1 MGERALLDVVVPD
14 ELLRT
19 AIARTGTDETLADV
33 QFMPGVGA
41 GAPPALLPLVR
52 TWGVAPLATFALAGF
67 LVQMLDSGLGILG
80 PDIQRTFGL
89 SDAGLGAV
97 AFVSSAA
104 FLGLGIPLALWG
116 DRGQRRHAA
125 AAALLTWA
133 IAVPLLAFARN
144 VWVFT
149 ALLVVTGLGRAAPNS
164 VHLSYIA
171 DAYPIEARARVMAFH
186 RAHEPMARTLGA
198 GIVGAIAA
206 LAGGTEGWR
215 WAMIVGLVGFPVAYA
230 LRRVREPAKGVREY
244 HHVLDNA
251 GVPDEPSMRDHTAPT
266 RVLLG
271 TAVQRLLRIRT
282 LYFQFVAIAVLGFA
296 AVGIPLFGSLYLDQ
310 EWGLGVGA
318 RAAVSVL
325 VGGAAFLGLP
335 VAGLVGDRLFRRSPE
350 LPLLLAA
357 SSLAAFGVIYATALH
372 LPRLWMVIAGFVLAE
387 ACLAPLATAMTQTVA
402 ACAPPALRS
411 LAFALFGIYS
421 LVFGGFAGGVI
432 LGAISDARGP
442 QFALTLMGPVTIIG
456 GALLALGSRHVKGD
470 ITRTVEEILEAHEEE
485 QRQRAGGVRHALQ
498 VHHLDVAYGTQ
509 QVLFD
514 VSLEVAEGEVFA
526 LLGTNGAGKSTLLRA
541 VAGLQ
546 PPSRG
551 TTRIF
556 GANTSYLE
564 AEQLVALGVT
574 MLPGGKV
581 TFPSLTVDENL
592 RAGSFSLRREPRLAA
607 DIEQVYATFPVLAGR
622 RDQPAGTLSG
632 GEQQM
637 LALGRALVHRPRLLL
652 IDELTLGLAPMV
664 VEQLLG
670 IVRAINTRGTSI
682 VLVEQSVNL
691 ALTLADRAV
700 FLERGEVRFDGSTA
714 ELLRRNDLL
723 RPVFLAPTNGAK
735 RPPSRRGE
743 EP

>member
-1 MGERALLDVVVPD
+1 MAEPIVLDFAVPS
-14 ELLRT
+14 ELLAT
-19 AIARTGTDETLADV
+19 AEARVGGQAPLVDAAL
-33 QFMPGVGA
+33 MPGVGD
-41 GAPPALLPLVR
+41 GAPPPLLPLLR
-52 TWGVAPLATFALAGF
+52 TWGLGGLVGFGAAGF
-67 LVQMLDSGLGILG
+67 LVATLESGIGILG
-80 PDIQRTFGL
+80 PDIQRTFNL

-97 AFVSSAA
+97 AFVSAAA
-104 FLGLGIPLALWG
+104 FLGLGIPLALWA
-116 DRGQRRHAA
+116 DRGRRTRAA
-125 AAALLTWA
+125 AVALVTWA
-133 IAVPLLAFARN
+133 VAVPLLGLAPN

-149 ALLVVTGLGRAAPNS
+149 GLLVVAGLGRAAPNS
-164 VHLSYIA
+164 VHLSYLS
-171 DAYPIEARARVMAFH
+171 DAYPIEARARVLAFH
-186 RAHEPMARTLGA
+186 RAHEPIARTLGA
-198 GIVGAIAA
+198 GAVGAIAA

-215 WAMIVGLVGFPVAYA
+215 WAMVIGFLGFPVALA
-230 LRRVREPAKGVREY
+230 LLRLAEPAKGEREQA
-244 HHVLDNA
+244 HVLEGA
-251 GVPDEPSMRDHTAPT
+251 GLSGDSAGPDARDAP

-282 LYFQFVAIAVLGFA
+282 LYYQFVAIAVLGFA
-296 AVGIPLFGSLYLDQ
+296 AVGIPLFGSLYLD
-310 EWGLGVGA
+310 EVWGLSTGQRAGVA
-318 RAAVSVL
+318 VL

-335 VAGLVGDRLFRRSPE
+335 VAGLVGDRLFRRSPD

-357 SSLAAFGVIYATALH
+357 ASLAAFGVVYATALH
-372 LPRLWMVIAGFVLAE
+372 LPRLWMVIAGFVVAE
-387 ACLAPLATAMTQTVA
+387 ACLAPLATALSQTVA

-432 LGAISDARGP
+432 LGAISDAQGP
-442 QFALTLMGPVTIIG
+442 RFALTLMGPVTIVG

-470 ITRTVEEILEAHEEE
+470 ITRAVEEILESHGEA
-485 QRQRAGGVRHALQ
+485 QRRAAGGTALALQ
-498 VHHLDVAYGTQ
+498 VHNLDVAYGAQ

-514 VSLEVAEGEVFA
+514 VSVEVGEGEVFA

-546 PPSRG
+546 HPSRG
-551 TTRIF
+551 TVRIF
-556 GANTSYLE
+556 GTNTSYLE

-574 MLPGGKV
+574 MLPGGKM
-581 TFPSLTVDENL
+581 TFAGLTVDENL
-592 RAGSFSLRREPRLAA
+592 RAGSFSLRRGSRAALAI
-607 DIEQVYATFPVLAGR
+607 DDVYETFPALASR

-637 LALGRALVHRPRLLL
+637 LALGRALIHRPRLLL

-670 IVRAINTRGTSI
+670 IVRAINAGGTTV

-714 ELLRRNDLL
+714 DLLSRHDLL
-723 RPVFLAPTNGAK
+723 RPVFLGPATRGTNGGGA
-735 RPPSRRGE
+735 R
-743 EP
+743 

>member
-1 MGERALLDVVVPD
+1 VLG
-14 ELLRT
+14 
-19 AIARTGTDETLADV
+19 
-33 QFMPGVGA
+33 
-41 GAPPALLPLVR
+41 
-52 TWGVAPLATFALAGF
+52 LAGF
-67 LVQMLDSGLGILG
+67 LVQMVDSGIGILG

-89 SDAGLGAV
+89 NDAGLGAV
-97 AFVSSAA
+97 AFVSSAS

-116 DRGQRRHAA
+116 DRGQRRQAA
-125 AAALLTWA
+125 AFALLIWA
-133 IAVPLLAFARN
+133 LAVPLLALAPN
-144 VWVFT
+144 VWAFT
-149 ALLVVTGLGRAAPNS
+149 ALLVVSGLGRAAPNS
-164 VHLSYIA
+164 VHLSYLA

-198 GIVGAIAA
+198 GIVGAVAA
-206 LAGGTEGWR
+206 IAGGAEGWR
-215 WAMIVGLVGFPVAYA
+215 WAMVVGLLGFPVAYA
-230 LRRVREPAKGVREY
+230 LTRVPEPAKGEREQA
-244 HHVLDNA
+244 HVLDGA
-251 GVPDEPSMRDHTAPT
+251 GLADAPSRDNSPPP

-310 EWGLGVGA
+310 EWGLDIGA

-357 SSLAAFGVIYATALH
+357 GSLAAFGVIYAAALH
-372 LPRLWMVIAGFVLAE
+372 LPSLWMVIAGFVLAE

-470 ITRTVEEILEAHEEE
+470 ITRTVEEILEAHQEE
-485 QRQRAGGVRHALQ
+485 QRQRAGGRQHALQ

-514 VSLEVAEGEVFA
+514 VSVNVDEGEVFA

-546 PPSRG
+546 HPSRG
-551 TTRIF
+551 TIRIF
-556 GANTSYLE
+556 GANTTYLE
-564 AEQLVALGVT
+564 AEQLVGIGVT

-581 TFPSLTVDENL
+581 TFGSLTVDENL
-592 RAGSFSLRREPRLAA
+592 RAGSFSYRREPRLAA
-607 DIEQVYATFPVLAGR
+607 AIDEVYTTFPALAGR

-652 IDELTLGLAPMV
+652 VDELTLGLAPMI

-670 IVRAINTRGTSI
+670 IVRAINARGTTI

-723 RPVFLAPTNGAK
+723 RPVFLAQENGAK
-735 RPPSRRGE
+735 HGPTRRG
-743 EP
+743 PGA

>member
-1 MGERALLDVVVPD
+1 MAEQTLLDVVVPD

-19 AIARTGTDETLADV
+19 AMARAGTEEALV
-33 QFMPGVGA
+33 GVELMPGVGR
-41 GAPPALLPLVR
+41 GAPPPLLPLLR
-52 TWGVAPLATFALAGF
+52 TWGVAPLIALGLAGF
-67 LVQMLDSGLGILG
+67 LVQMVDSGIGILG

-97 AFVSSAA
+97 AFVSSAS
-104 FLGLGIPLALWG
+104 FLGLGIPLALWA
-116 DRGQRRHAA
+116 DRGQRRQAA
-125 AAALLTWA
+125 AVALLIWA
-133 IAVPLLAFARN
+133 LAVPLLALAPS
-144 VWVFT
+144 VWAFT
-149 ALLVVTGLGRAAPNS
+149 ALLVVGGLGRAAPNS
-164 VHLSYIA
+164 VHLSYLA

-206 LAGGTEGWR
+206 IAGGAEGWR
-215 WAMIVGLVGFPVAYA
+215 WAMVVGLLGFPVAYA
-230 LRRVREPAKGVREY
+230 LTRVPEPAKGERE
-244 HHVLDNA
+244 HAHVLDGA
-251 GVPDEPSMRDHTAPT
+251 GLADESATDDSPP

-296 AVGIPLFGSLYLDQ
+296 AVGIPLFGSLYLDE
-310 EWGLGVGA
+310 EWGLDVGA
-318 RAAVSVL
+318 RAAISVL

-357 SSLAAFGVIYATALH
+357 GSLAAFGVIYATALQ
-372 LPRLWMVIAGFVLAE
+372 LPSLWMVIAGFVLAE

-442 QFALTLMGPVTIIG
+442 RFALTLMGPVTVIG

-470 ITRTVEEILEAHEEE
+470 ITRTVEEILEAHDES
-485 QRQRAGGVRHALQ
+485 QRQRSGGKRHALQ
-498 VHHLDVAYGTQ
+498 VHHLDVAYGSQ

-514 VSLEVAEGEVFA
+514 VSLNVDEGEVFA

-546 PPSRG
+546 HPARG
-551 TTRIF
+551 TIRIF
-556 GANTSYLE
+556 GSNTTYLE
-564 AEQLVALGVT
+564 AEQLVAIGVT

-581 TFPSLTVDENL
+581 TFGSLTVDENL
-592 RAGSFSLRREPRLAA
+592 RAGSFTLRREPRLATA
-607 DIEQVYATFPVLAGR
+607 IDEVYTTFPTLAGR

-652 IDELTLGLAPMV
+652 VDELTLGLAPMI

-670 IVRAINTRGTSI
+670 IVRAINARGTTI

-714 ELLRRNDLL
+714 ELLRRHDLL
-723 RPVFLAPTNGAK
+723 RPVFLTQSNGAK
-735 RPPSRRGE
+735 HSPPRRVPE
-743 EP
+743 R

>member
-1 MGERALLDVVVPD
+1 MAEQTLLDVVVPE

-19 AIARTGTDETLADV
+19 AMARAGTEETLVDV
-33 QFMPGVGA
+33 ELMPGVGT
-41 GAPPALLPLVR
+41 GAPPPLLPLLR
-52 TWGVAPLATFALAGF
+52 TWGLAPLASFALAGF
-67 LVQMLDSGLGILG
+67 LVQMVESGIGILG

-97 AFVSSAA
+97 AFVSAA
-104 FLGLGIPLALWG
+104 SFLGLGIPLALWG
-116 DRGQRRHAA
+116 DRGQRRKAA
-125 AAALLTWA
+125 AVALLTWA
-133 IAVPLLAFARN
+133 VSVPLLALAPN

-149 ALLVVTGLGRAAPNS
+149 LLLVVVGLGRAAPNS
-164 VHLSYIA
+164 VHLSYLA

-186 RAHEPMARTLGA
+186 RAHEPLARTLGA
-198 GIVGAIAA
+198 GIIGLIAA
-206 LAGGTEGWR
+206 VAGGAEGWR
-215 WAMIVGLVGFPVAYA
+215 WAMVVGLLGFPVAYA
-230 LRRVREPAKGVREY
+230 LTRVAEPAKGEREQA
-244 HHVLDNA
+244 HVLEGA
-251 GVPDEPSMRDHTAPT
+251 GFGDEKSTDDSASAP

-282 LYFQFVAIAVLGFA
+282 LYYQFVAIAILGFA
-296 AVGIPLFGSLYLDQ
+296 AVGIPLFGSLYLD
-310 EWGLGVGA
+310 EVWGLDIGA
-318 RAAVSVL
+318 RAAISVL

-357 SSLAAFGVIYATALH
+357 GSLAAFGVIYATALH
-372 LPRLWMVIAGFVLAE
+372 LPRLWMVVAGFVLAE

-442 QFALTLMGPVTIIG
+442 RFALTLMGPVTIVG
-456 GALLALGSRHVKGD
+456 GVLLAFGSRHVKGD
-470 ITRTVEEILEAHEEE
+470 ITRTVEEILEAHQED
-485 QRQRAGGVRHALQ
+485 QRQRTGGSRQALQ
-498 VHHLDVAYGTQ
+498 VHNLDVAYGSQ

-546 PPSRG
+546 HPSRG
-551 TTRIF
+551 TIRIF
-556 GANTSYLE
+556 GVNTSYLE
-564 AEQLVALGVT
+564 AEQLVAIGLT

-581 TFPSLTVDENL
+581 TFASLSVDENL
-592 RAGSFSLRREPRLAA
+592 RAGSFSHRREPRLAA
-607 DIEQVYATFPVLAGR
+607 AIEEVYATFPMLAGR
-622 RDQPAGTLSG
+622 RDQAAGTLSG

-652 IDELTLGLAPMV
+652 VDELTLGLAPMI

-670 IVRAINTRGTSI
+670 IVRAINARGTTI

-691 ALTLADRAV
+691 ALTLADHAV

-714 ELLRRNDLL
+714 ALLRRNDLL
-723 RPVFLAPTNGAK
+723 RPVFLSRPTTGNGTEAQ
-735 RPPSRRGE
+735 SR
-743 EP
+743 